1 MWGNSGIVT
10 CVPFF
15 LDQAIG
21 VEGGMPAVGLSE
33 HSTRFFYRK
42 IQIIVLRMFMT
53 LVPLPYKL

>member
-33 HSTRFFYRK
+33 HSTRFFFIER
-42 IQIIVLRMFMT
+42 
-53 LVPLPYKL
+53 YK

>member
-33 HSTRFFYRK
+33 HSTRFFLSKDTNNSIATVYDPCASS
-42 IQIIVLRMFMT
+42 V
-53 LVPLPYKL
+53 

>member
-33 HSTRFFYRK
+33 HSTRFFYRVTHQHGVFF
-42 IQIIVLRMFMT
+42 IE
-53 LVPLPYKL
+53 